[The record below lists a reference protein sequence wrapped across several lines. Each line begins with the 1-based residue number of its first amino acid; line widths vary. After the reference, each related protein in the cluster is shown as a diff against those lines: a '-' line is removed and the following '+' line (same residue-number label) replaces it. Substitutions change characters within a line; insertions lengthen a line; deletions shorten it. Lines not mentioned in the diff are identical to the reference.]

1 MTGTRWLMKKTIE
14 YSKNIQLRVTPEF
27 HKQIKLYCI
36 NMECTLQD
44 YIESVVRADLRM
56 NGVDK
61 EIV

>member
-1 MTGTRWLMKKTIE
+1 MKKTIE
-14 YSKNIQLRVTPEF
+14 YSKNIQLRVTPEL
-27 HKQIKLYCI
+27 HKMIKLYCI